1 MADTPRILIPL
12 RVLEGESLPTGLAT
26 FLAPASV
33 VVLGYYVVPEQTPP
47 GQARMEFEELAQ
59 SKIDEVTTLFED
71 EVESR
76 LVFTHGEE
84 QTVDRVADELDCDAY
99 LISNPAPDVKRLLVP
114 LHPDV
119 DIDHVGRVVASLVA
133 GRDVTVTLFRAVSS
147 AADPAVESPDEDPLV
162 ADVTATIIDGGVSP
176 EQLSAAVVAT
186 DDPVS
191 DTADVAADH
200 DVVVMGERA
209 PSLRSLV
216 FGEETERVAD
226 RSLGP
231 VLVVRRRRTQEP
243 ERGGTDVTT

>member
-1 MADTPRILIPL
+1 MADTPRILVPL
-12 RVLEGESLPTGLAT
+12 RVLEGESLPMGLAA

-59 SKIDEVTTLFED
+59 SKIDEVTALFEA

-99 LISNPAPDVKRLLVP
+99 LISNPAPAVERLLVP

-119 DIDHVGRVVASLVA
+119 DIDHVARVVASLVA
-133 GRDVTVTLFRAVSS
+133 GRDVAVTLFRAVSS
-147 AADPAVESPDEDPLV
+147 AADPGVETPDEDPLV
-162 ADVTATIIDGGVSP
+162 AAATAALLDGGVAP

-216 FGEETERVAD
+216 FGEESERVAD

-231 VLVVRRRRTQEP
+231 VLVVRRGRTQEP
-243 ERGGTDVTT
+243 AHTEGDEAT